1 MRRPRLNVLRTFEAA
16 GRKLSFSQAA
26 TELNISQAAVSQQIV
41 HLEAYLGEALF
52 KRHHRRILLT
62 GTGQAYLYA
71 VHEALERLDAVT
83 DQLFPDRPHKIVTI
97 KCTSSVATLWLAPQ
111 MRAFH
116 ENHPDIDLHIRTLDF
131 EADAGQANH
140 ADLEIFVSGETNH
153 GPYVKPLLTC
163 QIIPV
168 AAPEYI
174 EHRKTTRLDE
184 ILDFDLIHILG
195 YEDDWH
201 RWFHDNRLDTQS
213 VPRGLTVDSSL
224 FAIDATVRGEG
235 VFLGRR
241 PFIDSYLKSGKLVEV
256 FDTPCRLHANYYLR
270 CHKNTQN
277 SRNKDRVSS
286 WLISLADSGKP

>member
-26 TELNISQAAVSQQIV
+26 IELNISQAAVSQQIV

-52 KRHHRRILLT
+52 KRHHRRISLT

-71 VHEALERLDAVT
+71 VHEALERLDTVT
-83 DQLFPDRPHKIVTI
+83 DQLFPDRPHQIVTI

-116 ENHPDIDLHIRTLDF
+116 ESHPDIDLHIRTLDA
-131 EADAGQANH
+131 ESNPSQANQ
-140 ADLEIFVSGETNH
+140 ADLEIFISSETNH
-153 GPYVKPLLTC
+153 GPYVKQLLTC
-163 QIIPV
+163 EITPV
-168 AAPEYI
+168 ASPDYI
-174 EHRKTTRLDE
+174 EYRKPTEPGE

-201 RWFHDNRLDTQS
+201 RWFRDNKLDTQE

-224 FAIDATVRGEG
+224 FAIDATVRGDG

-241 PFIDSYLKSGKLVEV
+241 PFINSYLKSGKLVEV
-256 FDTPCRLHANYYLR
+256 FDHSYRLHANYFLR
-270 CHKNTQN
+270 LHIGTKN
-277 SRNKDRVSS
+277 SRNKDRVSN
-286 WLISLADSGKP
+286 WLAALADKGKP

>member
-26 TELNISQAAVSQQIV
+26 TELYISQAAVSQQIV

-52 KRHHRRILLT
+52 KRHHRRISLT

-83 DQLFPDRPHKIVTI
+83 DQLFPDRPHQIVTI
-97 KCTSSVATLWLAPQ
+97 KCTSSVATMWLAPH

-116 ENHPDIDLHIRTLDF
+116 ESHPDIDLHIRTLDS
-131 EADAGQANH
+131 EGKSSQAIQT
-140 ADLEIFVSGETNH
+140 DLEIFVSSETNH
-153 GPYVKPLLTC
+153 GPYVQSLLTC
-163 QIIPV
+163 EIIPV
-168 AAPEYI
+168 AAPGFI
-174 EHRKTTRLDE
+174 EHRQPIKPVD

-201 RWFHDNRLDTQS
+201 RWFRGNKLDTKE

-224 FAIDATVRGEG
+224 FAIDTTVRGDG
-235 VFLGRR
+235 IYLGRR

-256 FDTPCRLHANYYLR
+256 FDDPYKLHANYFLR
-270 CHKNTQN
+270 RHKNKKN
-277 SRNKDRVSS
+277 SRNKDMVSN
-286 WLISLADSGKP
+286 WLIALAGTNKP

>member
-16 GRKLSFSQAA
+16 GRKLSFSLAA

-41 HLEAYLGEALF
+41 HLEAYLGDALF
-52 KRHHRRILLT
+52 NRHHRRISLT

-83 DQLFPDRPHKIVTI
+83 DQLFPDRPHQIVTI

-116 ENHPDIDLHIRTLDF
+116 ESNPDIDLHIRTLDA
-131 EADAGQANH
+131 ESNANQANQ
-140 ADLEIFVSGETNH
+140 ADLEIFVSSETNH
-153 GPYVKPLLTC
+153 GQHVKPLLTC
-163 QIIPV
+163 EITPV
-168 AAPEYI
+168 AAPDYI
-174 EHRKTTRLDE
+174 ERHKPTQPSE
-184 ILDFDLIHILG
+184 ILDFNLIHILG

-201 RWFHDNRLDTQS
+201 RWFRDNKLDTQA

-224 FAIDATVRGEG
+224 FAIDATVRGDG
-235 VFLGRR
+235 IFLGRR

-256 FDTPCRLHANYYLR
+256 FDQPYRLHANYFLR
-270 CHKNTQN
+270 RHISTKN
-277 SRNKDRVSS
+277 SRNKDRVSN
-286 WLISLADSGKP
+286 WLAALVDSGKL